1 MARVKGLAPRGKGRG
16 EERGMDKS
24 NAIGKG
30 CVWDKGMGRR
40 GKGSWGKIKVPK
52 ASVGGAG
59 TREQQ
64 GGVAMNVEASG

>member
-1 MARVKGLAPRGKGRG
+1 
-16 EERGMDKS
+16 MDKS